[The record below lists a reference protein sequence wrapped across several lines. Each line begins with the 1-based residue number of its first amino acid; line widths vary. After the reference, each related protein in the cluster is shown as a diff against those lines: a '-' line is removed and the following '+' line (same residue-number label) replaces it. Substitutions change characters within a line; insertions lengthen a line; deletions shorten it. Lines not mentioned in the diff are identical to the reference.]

1 MRNTFKAIAS
11 GLLLGLALT
20 GQAMATTSP
29 VFSISDTV
37 NTQTLHLSTTS
48 SSNRFD
54 VNVPSG
60 FSLAGTK
67 IGSFLSLSS
76 AADLVFSFVGEE
88 AGYNNVFGAIKF
100 KPFDVGLFS
109 NNASTAG
116 TTSFTFSNVAA
127 GKLNFGFLSD
137 ANLSNY
143 FGNGS
148 VNIGLKLSSDS
159 KSALLMFNDNYKGD
173 KDYDDMVVK
182 VSILS
187 AVPEPETY
195 ALMLGGLALLGAVAR
210 RRKLQ
215 A

>member
-1 MRNTFKAIAS
+1 MRNILKTTFG
-11 GLLLGLALT
+11 GLLVALT
-20 GQAMATTSP
+20 LAGQAAATVAR
-29 VFSISDTV
+29 VFTNNDTNKTTTV
-37 NTQTLHLSTTS
+37 NLSSTS

-54 VNVPSG
+54 VGVPSG
-60 FSLAGTK
+60 FSLVDTK

-76 AADLVFSFVGEE
+76 AADLVFTFVGEE

-100 KPFDVGLFS
+100 KPFDIGLFS

-116 TTSFTFSNVAA
+116 STSFTFSNVAS
-127 GKLNFGFLSD
+127 GHLNFGFLSD
-137 ANLSNY
+137 AKIGQY

-148 VNIGLKLSSDS
+148 LNIGLKLSDDHR
-159 KSALLMFNDNYKGD
+159 SALLMFNDSYKGD

-182 VSILS
+182 VSILT

-195 ALMLGGLALLGAVAR
+195 ALMLGGLAMIAAVAR
-210 RRKLQ
+210 RRKHQ